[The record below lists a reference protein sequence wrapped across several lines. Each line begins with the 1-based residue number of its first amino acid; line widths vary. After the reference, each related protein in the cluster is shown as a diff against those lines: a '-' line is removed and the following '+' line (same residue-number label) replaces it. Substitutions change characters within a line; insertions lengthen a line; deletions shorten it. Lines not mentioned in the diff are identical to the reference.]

1 MTMNRGEAS
10 IIYEFDE
17 CVLDTAKQQ
26 LWRGGELIHVE
37 PQVLAVIAHLVV
49 NHDRVVPK
57 IELLDEVWESRYVSE
72 SALTSRIKLARK
84 ACGDTGREQ
93 RIVKTIHSRGYRC
106 VADVVQR
113 GSLDVV
119 RASTE
124 SPRPPGSSTGVGA
137 LSTGGSRRSS
147 TTLFGRE
154 RELDVLSGVLA
165 AAAGGQRGAL
175 FVRGG
180 MGMGKSSLIAEFI
193 ERHDELADWHVA
205 HGQCIQMKSGP
216 EPYFP
221 LFDALSHLARANPH
235 AVTTALDRAAPSWLA
250 QLPALFDD
258 AALDRLERRL
268 LGATP
273 ARMLRE
279 GVDAIEALA
288 LDRPLLLVVEDLQW
302 VDECSFD
309 LLDLLLQRRDGV
321 PLLVLGTSRAGGSP
335 LASIIEPAVASG
347 RATLIELEPLG
358 AEDVRAL
365 VADRVGGA
373 AVDDEIV
380 SVVAERS
387 AGVPLFA
394 EEIVTT
400 LTRGGRITLVD
411 GAVTASGPPEELA
424 ATVPGSLAV
433 MVERELSAFDPTCL
447 MMLEV
452 AAAVGRHFDAAT
464 VAATLDRPVPDTE
477 DVLALLA
484 RQSALIGSLGAS
496 VWPNGTVSADYMF
509 AHDLYRQVVYDRVP
523 PGRCALLH
531 GRIGDALE
539 AGYGDHAA
547 SIAVAL
553 ADHFVQAGEAT
564 RAVQYLTRAGEQANA
579 RNAYKFGERFLADA
593 LDLLDGVQ
601 PGSVRDELELAVRI
615 SLGSSLVAT
624 MGWFDPSVSANY
636 ERCLELSATDDRFV
650 AEQAAARYGL
660 ATVSELQGR
669 FARTEALLTPLLTDD
684 HLAVEAHELV
694 ACSMFHQGAFARSL
708 ATANTVLDR
717 WDEDTYS
724 VAMARIAEH
733 PASSCNSWSSLASWA
748 LGRSDES
755 LALAER
761 AVELGERNR
770 YALSTAVQQRAML
783 HQIRHEPAP
792 CIEWSDRCRQV
803 GEDQQFPMRIAQAN
817 IYKGWAIGVTGSVEA
832 GLALIADGID
842 RFRSAGAML
851 NEAYYLGL
859 HAEVLLHGSD
869 PVRALALL
877 DEAFERMRVST
888 RSYFFESELHRLRAT
903 GFAERDGLAGLD
915 AARAELD
922 RSLDVARAQG
932 SKGFELRAL
941 IARVE
946 LETELGDPELWR
958 PTLADLVTVWAGQ
971 ALTPEVERAF
981 SLVA

>member
-1 MTMNRGEAS
+1 M
-10 IIYEFDE
+10 IYEFDE

-26 LWRGGELIHVE
+26 LWRGGEQVHVE

-49 NHDRVVPK
+49 NHDRVVSK

-106 VADVVQR
+106 VAEVVSR
-113 GSLDVV
+113 GAFV
-119 RASTE
+119 RATQE
-124 SPRPPGSSTGVGA
+124 HPPPPGSSTGVGA
-137 LSTGGSRRSS
+137 LSAGWFRRSS
-147 TTLFGRE
+147 TRLFGRE
-154 RELDVLSGVLA
+154 GELDALSGVLA
-165 AAAGGQRGAL
+165 AAAGGQRRAA

-180 MGMGKSSLIAEFI
+180 MGMGKSSLISEFL
-193 ERHDELADWHVA
+193 ERHDDLVDWHVA
-205 HGQCIQMKSGP
+205 RGQCIHLKSGP

-221 LFDALSHLARANPH
+221 LFDALSHLARSNAH
-235 AVTTALDRAAPSWLA
+235 AVTAALDRAAPSWLV
-250 QLPALFDD
+250 QLPSLVDD
-258 AALDRLERRL
+258 CALDRLERRL

-288 LDRPLLLVVEDLQW
+288 LDRPLILVVEDLQW
-302 VDECSFD
+302 VDECSLD
-309 LLDLLLQRRDGV
+309 LLELLLQRREGV
-321 PLLVLGTSRAGGSP
+321 PLLVVGTCRAGGSP
-335 LASIIEPAVASG
+335 VAAVLEPAVAAG
-347 RATLIELEPLG
+347 RATLIELAPLG
-358 AEDVRAL
+358 VEDVRAL
-365 VADRVGGA
+365 VGDRLGGA
-373 AVDDEIV
+373 AVDDE
-380 SVVAERS
+380 VVAIVADRS
-387 AGVPLFA
+387 GGVPLFA

-400 LTRGGRITLVD
+400 LTRERRIAILD
-411 GAVTASGPPEELA
+411 GVVSASGPPEELA
-424 ATVPGSLAV
+424 ATVPESLAV
-433 MVERELSAFDPTCL
+433 MIERDLTALDPTYV

-452 AAAVGRHFDAAT
+452 AAVVGQHFDAAT

-477 DVLALLA
+477 DLLALLA

-496 VWPNGTVSADYMF
+496 VWPNGTVSADYAF

-523 PGRCALLH
+523 PGRCARLH

-547 SIAVAL
+547 SIAVLL
-553 ADHFVQAGEAT
+553 ADHFVQAGETT
-564 RAVQYLTRAGEQANA
+564 RAVQYLTLAGEQANA
-579 RNAYKFGERFLADA
+579 RNAHKFGERFLVDA
-593 LDLLDGVQ
+593 LDLLKGVQ

-684 HLAVEAHELV
+684 HLVVEAHELA

-708 ATANTVLDR
+708 EMANTVLDR
-717 WDEDTYS
+717 WDEDTHS

-761 AVELGERNR
+761 AVALGERNL

-783 HQIRHEPAP
+783 HQIRHEPAL

-803 GEDQQFPMRIAQAN
+803 GEDQQFPMRIVQAD
-817 IYKGWAIGVTGSVEA
+817 IYKGWALGVTGSIEA

-859 HAEVLLHGSD
+859 HAEVLLHRGD
-869 PVRALALL
+869 PARALAML
-877 DEAFERMRVST
+877 DEAVERMRDST
-888 RSYFFESELHRLRAT
+888 RSYFFESELHRLRAI
-903 GFAERDGLAGLD
+903 GFADRDGLAGLD

-922 RSLDVARAQG
+922 RSIDVARAQG
-932 SKGFELRAL
+932 SKGFELRSL

-946 LETELGDPELWR
+946 LETELGDPEPWR
-958 PTLADLVTVWAGQ
+958 PALADLLTVWTGQ
-971 ALTPEVERAF
+971 APTLEVERART
-981 SLVA
+981 LIT